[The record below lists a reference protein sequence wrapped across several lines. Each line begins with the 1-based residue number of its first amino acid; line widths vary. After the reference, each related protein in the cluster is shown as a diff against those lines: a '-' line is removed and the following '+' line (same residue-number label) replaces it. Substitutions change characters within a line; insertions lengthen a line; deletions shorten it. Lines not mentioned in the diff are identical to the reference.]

1 MWGRH
6 PVLAADVAAS
16 QNDIV
21 GLIGAVV
28 ALGLVTTA
36 ILVGFRYRRRSSE
49 QDDERRRRDRR
60 PEVPVPRPGGLAR
73 ALPPPPF
80 PETGMTAPIT
90 APGRLQSPKVDPPA
104 ASQVVGLD

>member
-1 MWGRH
+1 VWGRH

-16 QNDIV
+16 QNDII

-36 ILVGFRYRRRSSE
+36 ILVGFRYRRRPSE
-49 QDDERRRRDRR
+49 PDDAAR
-60 PEVPVPRPGGLAR
+60 PPGRAEIPVPRPGGRAR

-104 ASQVVGLD
+104 TSQAVGLD

>member
-1 MWGRH
+1 MGGERIVWGRH

-16 QNDIV
+16 QNDII

-36 ILVGFRYRRRSSE
+36 ILVGFRYRRRSSAL
-49 QDDERRRRDRR
+49 DEDTA
-60 PEVPVPRPGGLAR
+60 VPVPRPGGRAR

>member
-16 QNDIV
+16 QNDII
-21 GLIGAVV
+21 GLVGAVV
-28 ALGLVTTA
+28 ALALVTTA
-36 ILVGFRYRRRSSE
+36 ILVGFRYRRRPS
-49 QDDERRRRDRR
+49 DPDTERA
-60 PEVPVPRPGGLAR
+60 VPVPRPGGRAR

-90 APGRLQSPKVDPPA
+90 APGRLQSPKVDPPTT
-104 ASQVVGLD
+104 SQVVGLD